1 MTKKELRAINT
12 AIHGAI
18 DVLEAL
24 ARNPGDYSYYSIAD
38 EDLRNIFY
46 GLNTMYIK
54 LGERIC
60 NMDGE

>member
-1 MTKKELRAINT
+1 MTKKELKAINT
-12 AIHGAI
+12 AIHGAM
-18 DVLEAL
+18 DVLETL
-24 ARNPGDYSYYSIAD
+24 SRKPGDYSYYSIAD

>member
-1 MTKKELRAINT
+1 MTKKELKAINT

-24 ARNPGDYSYYSIAD
+24 ARNPGDYSYYGIAD